1 MDLKKVGRKKVGPL
15 LFKKK
20 RQRLRKILVTNEK
33 IMHLQVSKPKT
44 RCFFYFCGSGGPPLS
59 FNLQHQK
66 DFKPNVESLKRLE
79 NGFATLHFPHIFD
92 AVNQGP
98 LFCKV
103 LTKES
108 KEQIPL

>member
-1 MDLKKVGRKKVGPL
+1 
-15 LFKKK
+15 
-20 RQRLRKILVTNEK
+20 
-33 IMHLQVSKPKT
+33 MHLQVHISQKPRKW
-44 RCFFYFCGSGGPPLS
+44 GPHYLFLRKWSTPLS
-59 FNLQHQK
+59 FNLQQQK

>member
-1 MDLKKVGRKKVGPL
+1 MQKKSGIMKSGLDAMSLFLLEDL
-15 LFKKK
+15 
-20 RQRLRKILVTNEK
+20 
-33 IMHLQVSKPKT
+33 
-44 RCFFYFCGSGGPPLS
+44 LS